1 LKHALCLF
9 TVVVSTSLVFAC
21 SSTDSGSSSGAS
33 SGGGGTSSSGGSS
46 GATSSSGGGG
56 SCSGNVT
63 DCAPATLSGD
73 QITTMC
79 DTLAAVSGDPA
90 GTKYECKSGTH
101 ANLFITVNDRAACI
115 RTWPKAASCTIT
127 GRQLIDCYKAAKA
140 DACAAFDG
148 ACKFVIDDA
157 TIKACASQ

>member
-1 LKHALCLF
+1 MKHALSLF
-9 TVVVSTSLVFAC
+9 AVVVSASLVFAC
-21 SSTDSGSSSGAS
+21 SGTDSGSSSGA

-46 GATSSSGGGG
+46 GAASSSGGGG

-63 DCAPATLSGD
+63 DCAPATLSAD

-90 GTKYECKSGTH
+90 GTKYECKSGAN

-148 ACKFVIDDA
+148 ACKFLTDDA

>member
-1 LKHALCLF
+1 MKHALSLVS
-9 TVVVSTSLVFAC
+9 VVVTGSLLFAC
-21 SSTDSGSSSGAS
+21 SSTDSGSSSG
-33 SGGGGTSSSGGSS
+33 TSSSGGS
-46 GATSSSGGGG
+46 GTSSSGAASSSGSSG

-63 DCAPATLSGD
+63 DCAPSTLSAD

-79 DTLAAVSGDPA
+79 DTLAAVTSDPA

-115 RTWPKAASCTIT
+115 RTWPKAATCTIT

-148 ACKFVIDDA
+148 ACKFITDDA

>member
-1 LKHALCLF
+1 MKHVLSLVS
-9 TVVVSTSLVFAC
+9 VVVTGSLLFAC
-21 SSTDSGSSSGAS
+21 SSTDSGSSSG
-33 SGGGGTSSSGGSS
+33 TSSSGGSGTSS
-46 GATSSSGGGG
+46 GAASSSGSGG

-63 DCAPATLSGD
+63 DCAPATLSAD

-79 DTLAAVSGDPA
+79 DTLAAVTSDPA

-115 RTWPKAASCTIT
+115 RTWPKAATCTIT

-148 ACKFVIDDA
+148 ACKFITDDA

>member
-1 LKHALCLF
+1 MVPLKHLHSLF
-9 TVVVSTSLVFAC
+9 VVAVAASLVFAC
-21 SSTDSGSSSGAS
+21 SSTDGGSSSGAS
-33 SGGGGTSSSGGSS
+33 SSSGGGTTSSSGNGGSS
-46 GATSSSGGGG
+46 GGG

-63 DCAPATLSGD
+63 DCAPATLSAD

-79 DTLAAVSGDPA
+79 DTLAAVSNDPA
-90 GTKYECKSGTH
+90 GTKYECKSGPR
-101 ANLFITVNDRAACI
+101 AGLYITVNDRAACI

-148 ACKFVIDDA
+148 ACKFITDDA
-157 TIKACASQ
+157 TIKACAAQ